1 VRTPALTWQGNFD
14 ERRHDNDDTAAD
26 FASRWVTAMLT
37 TVVGS
42 TAKSNDGAA
51 ESLGDLDRQSGDGDF
66 GTNLTSAFTRVRAEL
81 ESTSPATYTQWL
93 TAVSRGFLGTG
104 GTSGPLFGNVLPRPG
119 PLQHRLDAD
128 ADRASEGPAERLG
141 DRAALRQG

>member
-1 VRTPALTWQGNFD
+1 M
-14 ERRHDNDDTAAD
+14 NDATTTTTLPAD

-42 TAKSNDGAA
+42 TAESNDGAA
-51 ESLGDLDRQSGDGDF
+51 ESLGDLDRLSWAAI
-66 GTNLTSAFTRVRAEL
+66 SAPI
-81 ESTSPATYTQWL
+81 SPRPSPGCAPSSSRSRRPPTPQWL
-93 TAVSRGFLGTG
+93 TVVSRGFLGTG
-104 GTSGPLFGNVLPRPG
+104 GTSGPLFEMFFPRPG

-141 DRAALRQG
+141 DRAAQR